1 MEDENMNKSNTIQTE
16 IQRVILVEDDYTA
29 SDVIS
34 DFLEDEG
41 FEVLSFDS
49 TEEAKKEVKQTDIL
63 IVDVRIRNNPSAGVD
78 FIIAIRKDDA
88 NFKNAKTIFISNFGR
103 LKEIEEKLQQLEE
116 RFIWIDKP
124 FEMST
129 LALAIEEE

>member
-1 MEDENMNKSNTIQTE
+1 MNKSNTIQTE